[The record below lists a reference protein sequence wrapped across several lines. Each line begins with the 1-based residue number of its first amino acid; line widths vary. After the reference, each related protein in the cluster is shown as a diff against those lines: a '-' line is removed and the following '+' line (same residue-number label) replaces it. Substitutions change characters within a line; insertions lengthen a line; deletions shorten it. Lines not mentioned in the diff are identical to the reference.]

1 MLRLRR
7 RGPGRALAPTRERG
21 LAIVDL
27 VCATGLMAII
37 GAISVPSLA
46 AWLDRDRAR
55 LSARYLAGKLHQAR
69 MEAVKRN
76 AEVAVRFGDAADGYP
91 FELFVDGNGNG
102 VLERDIADRVDVPI
116 LGADRLEDH
125 FRSVTLRVVESVP
138 GVDAAADLVAAGSD
152 PLRIGRSRLVSFSPL
167 GTCTSGSIFVAGQ
180 TSPQAAIRMLGVT
193 GRLRVLWFDRA
204 SRSWRAD

>member
-1 MLRLRR
+1 MWRLGR
-7 RGPGRALAPTRERG
+7 RGPGGRLAPTRERG

-27 VCATGLMAII
+27 VCATGVMAIV
-37 GAISVPSLA
+37 GAIAVPSIG

-69 MEAVKRN
+69 MEAVTRN

-91 FELFVDGNGNG
+91 FQFFVDGNGNG
-102 VLERDIADRVDVPI
+102 VLERDIADGVDTPV

-138 GVDAAADLVAAGSD
+138 GVDASEVVDAGSD

-167 GTCTSGSIFVAGQ
+167 GTCTSGSIFVAGR
-180 TSPQAAIRMLGVT
+180 TSPQAAVRMLGVT